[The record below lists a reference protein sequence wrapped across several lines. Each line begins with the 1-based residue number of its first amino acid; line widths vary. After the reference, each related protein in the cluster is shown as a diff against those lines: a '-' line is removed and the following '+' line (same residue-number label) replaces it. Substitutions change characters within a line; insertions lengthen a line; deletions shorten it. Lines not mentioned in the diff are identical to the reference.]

1 MLDALNITPPDHGAA
16 VTVSHLD
23 KIYHGKAGTKHALRD
38 VSLRIPAGSIFGLLG
53 PNGAG
58 KSTLI
63 NILAGTVIKS
73 SGVVDVWGTDLD
85 RNPRQVRS
93 NIGVVPQ
100 ELNIDAFFTPRETLD
115 MQAGMFGVPI
125 HERRSDDILELIG
138 LADKANAYARTLSGG
153 MRRRL
158 LVGKA
163 MVHQPPILVL
173 DEPTAGVDVML
184 RQRLWNMIKMLNAQG
199 VTIVLTTHYL
209 EEAEALCEEIA
220 ILNHGQVI
228 TQARTKDLLSGAG
241 TRQMSFMLTASAAG
255 DVGKVQAE
263 WARLYPDATAPEMTL
278 DGRQL
283 HVRYDPQMEMAGT
296 IMTAVSAAGLT
307 VEDIRTNAPDLEDVF
322 LALTKDK

>member
-1 MLDALNITPPDHGAA
+1 MLNALKITPPDDGVAIK
-16 VTVSHLD
+16 VSHLS
-23 KIYHGKAGTKHALRD
+23 KTYQGKTGAKQALRD
-38 VSLRIPAGSIFGLLG
+38 VSLNIRAGSIFGLLG

-73 SGVVDVWGTDLD
+73 AGLVEIWGTDLD
-85 RNPRQVRS
+85 TNARQVRS

-100 ELNIDAFFTPRETLD
+100 ELNIDAFFTPRETLE
-115 MQAGMFGVPI
+115 MQAGMFGVPAR
-125 HERRSDDILELIG
+125 ERRSDDILELIG
-138 LADKANAYARTLSGG
+138 LTDKANAYARTLSGG

-184 RQRLWNMIKMLNAQG
+184 RQRLWSMIKTLNDAG

-209 EEAEALCEEIA
+209 EEAESLCEEIA

-228 TQARTKDLLSGAG
+228 TQARTADLLSGAG
-241 TRQMSFMLTASAAG
+241 TRQMIITLSAATAN
-255 DVGKVQAE
+255 DVEKVRAE
-263 WARLYPDATAPEMTL
+263 WRRLHPNLATPDMTL
-278 DGRQL
+278 EGRQL
-283 HVRYDPQMEMAGT
+283 HLRYDPKLVMAGAI
-296 IMTAVSAAGLT
+296 IMTVGAAGLT
-307 VEDIRTNAPDLEDVF
+307 VEDISTREPDLEEVF
-322 LALTKDK
+322 LALTQN

>member
-16 VTVSHLD
+16 VTASHLD
-23 KIYHGKAGTKHALRD
+23 KIYHGKTGTKHALRD
-38 VSLRIPAGSIFGLLG
+38 VSLRIPAGSTFGLLG

-73 SGVVDVWGTDLD
+73 GGVVDVWGTDLD

-125 HERRSDDILELIG
+125 HERRSDAILELIG
-138 LADKANAYARTLSGG
+138 LTDKANAYARTLSGG

-241 TRQMSFMLTASAAG
+241 TRQMSLMLAAG
-255 DVGKVQAE
+255 AASDVDKVQAE
-263 WARLYPDATAPEMTL
+263 WTRLYPNAAPPDMTL

-283 HVRYDPQMEMAGT
+283 HVRYDPQMVMAGA

-307 VEDIRTNAPDLEDVF
+307 VEDIRTNEPDLEDVF
-322 LALTKDK
+322 LALTRDK

>member
-1 MLDALNITPPDHGAA
+1 
-16 VTVSHLD
+16 
-23 KIYHGKAGTKHALRD
+23 
-38 VSLRIPAGSIFGLLG
+38 
-53 PNGAG
+53 
-58 KSTLI
+58 
-63 NILAGTVIKS
+63 
-73 SGVVDVWGTDLD
+73 
-85 RNPRQVRS
+85 
-93 NIGVVPQ
+93 
-100 ELNIDAFFTPRETLD
+100 
-115 MQAGMFGVPI
+115 MFGVPI
-125 HERRSDDILELIG
+125 HERRSDAILELIG
-138 LADKANAYARTLSGG
+138 LTDKANAYARTLSGG

-241 TRQMSFMLTASAAG
+241 TRQMSLMLAAG
-255 DVGKVQAE
+255 AASDVGKVQAE
-263 WARLYPDATAPEMTL
+263 WARLYPDAAPPDMTL

-283 HVRYDPQMEMAGT
+283 HVRYDPQMVMAGA

-307 VEDIRTNAPDLEDVF
+307 VEDIRTNEPDLEDVF
-322 LALTKDK
+322 LALTRDK

>member
-1 MLDALNITPPDHGAA
+1 MLDALKLVPPTNGAA

-23 KIYHGKAGTKHALRD
+23 KIYHSKNGAKHALKD
-38 VSLRIPAGSIFGLLG
+38 VSLQIPTGSIFGLLG

-63 NILAGTVIKS
+63 NILAGTVIKT
-73 SGVVDVWGTDLD
+73 GGTVEVWGTDLD
-85 RNPRQVRS
+85 KNARQVQS

-100 ELNIDAFFTPRETLD
+100 ELNIDAFFTPRETLE
-115 MQAGMFGVPI
+115 MQAGMFGVPTA
-125 HERRSDDILELIG
+125 ERRSDAILELIG
-138 LADKANAYARTLSGG
+138 LTDKANAYARTLSGG

-184 RQRLWNMIKMLNAQG
+184 RQRLWSMIRKLNDAG

-241 TRQMSFMLTASAAG
+241 TRQMIITLSVAAIS
-255 DVGKVQAE
+255 DLDKV
-263 WARLYPDATAPEMTL
+263 RLHWQRLNPDIMAPEMTL
-278 DGRQL
+278 DGRFL
-283 HVRYDPQMEMAGT
+283 NVRYDSKTVMAGAI
-296 IMTAVSAAGLT
+296 IMAVGAAGLT
-307 VEDIRTNAPDLEDVF
+307 VEDISTREPDLEDVF
-322 LALTKDK
+322 LQLTQD

>member
-1 MLDALNITPPDHGAA
+1 
-16 VTVSHLD
+16 
-23 KIYHGKAGTKHALRD
+23 
-38 VSLRIPAGSIFGLLG
+38 VSLRIPVGSIFGLLG

-73 SGVVDVWGTDLD
+73 GGVVDVWGTDLD

-125 HERRSDDILELIG
+125 HERRSDAILELIG
-138 LADKANAYARTLSGG
+138 LTDKANAYARTLSGG

-241 TRQMSFMLTASAAG
+241 TRQMSLMLAAG
-255 DVGKVQAE
+255 AASDVGKVQAE
-263 WARLYPDATAPEMTL
+263 WARLYPDAAPPDMTL

-283 HVRYDPQMEMAGT
+283 HVRYDPQMVMAGA

-307 VEDIRTNAPDLEDVF
+307 VEDIRTNEPDLEDVF
-322 LALTKDK
+322 LALTRDK